1 LSQPAEFD
9 ALALDFAGVMTSP
22 LYEAMGKFSAE
33 SGIDL
38 QDVLR
43 ACLGAYAGLDDPLV
57 VDFETG
63 RIAEPDFVTALA
75 QRLYALSGKE
85 VAPDG
90 LVKRLFPVRLEE
102 DMFAAVAAA
111 RSAGLRT
118 GLVSNSWGS
127 AMYPRARLQSAFDA
141 VVISGEV
148 GFRKP
153 DPAIFRVA
161 LDLLGVTAERC
172 IFVDDEPAHLTAAAA
187 LGMVTVLHHRSETTI
202 AELERLLGVTLSGS

>member
-1 LSQPAEFD
+1 MSPPAEFD
-9 ALALDFAGVMTSP
+9 AVALDFAGVMTSP

-38 QDVLR
+38 QDLLR

-57 VDFETG
+57 MDFETG
-63 RIAEPDFVTALA
+63 RIAEPDFATALA
-75 QRLYALSGKE
+75 ERLYVLCGRE
-85 VAPDG
+85 VEPEG
-90 LVKRLFPVRLEE
+90 LIERLFPVRLEE

-127 AMYPRARLQSAFDA
+127 ALYPRARLQAAFDA

-161 LDLLGVTAERC
+161 LERLGVTAERC

-202 AELERLLGVTLSGS
+202 AELERLLGVTLSGN

>member
-22 LYEAMGKFSAE
+22 LYEALGKFSAE

-38 QDVLR
+38 QDLLR

-57 VDFETG
+57 VGFETG
-63 RIAEPDFVTALA
+63 RIAEPDFATELA
-75 QRLYALSGKE
+75 KRLHALSGRQ
-85 VAPDG
+85 VASEG
-90 LVKRLFPVRLEE
+90 LVERLFPVRLEE

-111 RSAGLRT
+111 RSVGLRT

-127 AMYPRARLQSAFDA
+127 ALYPRARLQTAFDA

-148 GFRKP
+148 GLRKP
-153 DPAIFRVA
+153 DPAIFRLLLERLAVA
-161 LDLLGVTAERC
+161 AERC
-172 IFVDDEPAHLTAAAA
+172 IFVDDEPAHLAAAAA
-187 LGMVTVLHHRSETTI
+187 LGMVTVLHHGSKTTI
-202 AELERLLGVTLSGS
+202 QQLERLLGVPLSDS

>member
-1 LSQPAEFD
+1 MSQPAEFD

-22 LYEAMGKFSAE
+22 LYEALGKFSAE

-38 QDVLR
+38 QDLLR

-63 RIAEPDFVTALA
+63 RIAEPDFATALA
-75 QRLYALSGKE
+75 KRLHALSGRE
-85 VAPDG
+85 VASEG
-90 LVKRLFPVRLEE
+90 LVERLFPVRLEE

-111 RSAGLRT
+111 RSVGLRT

-127 AMYPRARLQSAFDA
+127 AIYPRARLQTAFDA

-148 GFRKP
+148 GLRKP
-153 DPAIFRVA
+153 DPAIFRLV
-161 LDLLGVTAERC
+161 LDRLAVTAERC
-172 IFVDDEPAHLTAAAA
+172 IFVDDEPAHLAAAAA
-187 LGMVTVLHHRSETTI
+187 LGMVTVLHHGSETTI
-202 AELERLLGVTLSGS
+202 QQLERLLGVPLSGS

>member
-1 LSQPAEFD
+1 LSQSAEFD

-22 LYEAMGKFSAE
+22 LYEALGKFSAE

-38 QDVLR
+38 QDLLR

-63 RIAEPDFVTALA
+63 RIAEPDFATALA
-75 QRLYALSGKE
+75 KRLHALSGRE
-85 VAPDG
+85 VASEG
-90 LVKRLFPVRLEE
+90 LVQRLFPVRLEE

-111 RSAGLRT
+111 RSVGLRT

-127 AMYPRARLQSAFDA
+127 AMYPRARLQTAFDA

-148 GFRKP
+148 GLRKP
-153 DPAIFRVA
+153 DPAIFRLVLDRLAVA
-161 LDLLGVTAERC
+161 AERC
-172 IFVDDEPAHLTAAAA
+172 IFVDDEPAHLAAAAA
-187 LGMVTVLHHRSETTI
+187 LGMVTVLHHGSETTI
-202 AELERLLGVTLSGS
+202 QQLERLLGVPLSGS

>member
-1 LSQPAEFD
+1 MSQPAEFD

-22 LYEAMGKFSAE
+22 LYEALGKFSAE

-38 QDVLR
+38 QDLLR

-63 RIAEPDFVTALA
+63 RIAEPDFATALA
-75 QRLYALSGKE
+75 KRLHALSGRE
-85 VAPDG
+85 VASEG
-90 LVKRLFPVRLEE
+90 LVERLFPVRLEE

-111 RSAGLRT
+111 RSVGLRT

-127 AMYPRARLQSAFDA
+127 AIYPRARLQTAFDA

-148 GFRKP
+148 GLRKP
-153 DPAIFRVA
+153 DPAIFRLVLDRLAVA
-161 LDLLGVTAERC
+161 AERC
-172 IFVDDEPAHLTAAAA
+172 IFVDDEPAHLAAAAA
-187 LGMVTVLHHRSETTI
+187 LGMVTVLHHGSETTI
-202 AELERLLGVTLSGS
+202 QQLERLLGVPLSGS

>member
-1 LSQPAEFD
+1 LTRPTEFD

-22 LYEAMGKFSAE
+22 LYEALGKFSAE
-33 SGIDL
+33 SGVDL
-38 QDVLR
+38 QDLVR
-43 ACLGAYAGLDDPLV
+43 ACLGAYAGVDDPLV

-63 RIAEPDFVTALA
+63 RVSEPDFAVAFA
-75 QRLYALSGKE
+75 QRLNVLSGKQ
-85 VAPDG
+85 VASER
-90 LVKRLFPVRLEE
+90 LVERLFPVRLEE

-127 AMYPRARLQSAFDA
+127 ALYPRARLQAAFDA

-148 GFRKP
+148 GLRKP
-153 DPAIFRVA
+153 DPAIFRLV
-161 LDLLGVTAERC
+161 LERLGVSADRC

-202 AELERLLGVTLSGS
+202 QQLERLLGVALSGS

>member
-22 LYEAMGKFSAE
+22 LYEALGKFSAE

-38 QDVLR
+38 QDLLR

-63 RIAEPDFVTALA
+63 RIAEPDFATELA
-75 QRLYALSGKE
+75 KRLHALSGRQ
-85 VAPDG
+85 VASEG
-90 LVKRLFPVRLEE
+90 LVERLFPVRLEE

-111 RSAGLRT
+111 RSVGLRT

-127 AMYPRARLQSAFDA
+127 ALYPRARLQTAFDA

-148 GFRKP
+148 GLRKP
-153 DPAIFRVA
+153 DPAIFRLLLERLAVA
-161 LDLLGVTAERC
+161 AERC
-172 IFVDDEPAHLTAAAA
+172 IFVDDEPAHLAAAAA
-187 LGMVTVLHHRSETTI
+187 LGMVTVLHHGSKTTI
-202 AELERLLGVTLSGS
+202 QQLERLLGVPLSDS

>member
-1 LSQPAEFD
+1 MSPPAEFD
-9 ALALDFAGVMTSP
+9 AVALDFAGVMTSP
-22 LYEAMGKFSAE
+22 LFEAMGKFSAE

-38 QDVLR
+38 QDLLR

-63 RIAEPDFVTALA
+63 RIAEPDFAIALA
-75 QRLYALSGKE
+75 ERLHALSGRE
-85 VAPDG
+85 VAPEG
-90 LVKRLFPVRLEE
+90 LIERLFRVRLDE

-127 AMYPRARLQSAFDA
+127 ALYPRARLQAVFDA

-161 LDLLGVTAERC
+161 LERLGVTAERC

-187 LGMVTVLHHRSETTI
+187 LGMVSVLHHRSETTI
-202 AELERLLGVTLSGS
+202 AELERLLGVTLSGN

>member
-1 LSQPAEFD
+1 M
-9 ALALDFAGVMTSP
+9 ALDFAGVMTSP

-38 QDVLR
+38 QDLLR

-63 RIAEPDFVTALA
+63 RIAEPDFAAALA
-75 QRLYALSGKE
+75 ERLHARSGRE
-85 VAPDG
+85 VAPEG
-90 LVKRLFPVRLEE
+90 LVERLFPVRLEE

-111 RSAGLRT
+111 RSAGLKT
-118 GLVSNSWGS
+118 GLVSNSWG
-127 AMYPRARLQSAFDA
+127 AALYPRARLNATFDA
-141 VVISGEV
+141 VVISGEI

-161 LDLLGVTAERC
+161 LERLGVTAERC
-172 IFVDDEPAHLTAAAA
+172 IFVDDEPAHMIAAAA

>member
-1 LSQPAEFD
+1 LSPPAEFD
-9 ALALDFAGVMTSP
+9 AVALDFAGVMTSP

-38 QDVLR
+38 QDLLR

-63 RIAEPDFVTALA
+63 LIAEPDFAAALA
-75 QRLYALSGKE
+75 ERLHALSGRE
-85 VAPDG
+85 VAPEG
-90 LVKRLFPVRLEE
+90 LVQRLFPVRLEE
-102 DMFAAVAAA
+102 DMFTAVAAA

-127 AMYPRARLQSAFDA
+127 ALYPRARLQAVFDA

-161 LDLLGVTAERC
+161 LERLGVTAERC
-172 IFVDDEPAHLTAAAA
+172 VFVDDEPAHLTAAAA
-187 LGMVTVLHHRSETTI
+187 LGFVTVLHHRPETTI
-202 AELERLLGVTLSGS
+202 AELESLLGVALSGS

>member
-22 LYEAMGKFSAE
+22 LHEALGKFSAE
-33 SGIDL
+33 SGIEL
-38 QDVLR
+38 QDLLR

-57 VDFETG
+57 VGFETG
-63 RIAEPDFVTALA
+63 RVSEPDFATAFA
-75 QRLYALSGKE
+75 KRLNTLSGKQVSSE
-85 VAPDG
+85 R
-90 LVKRLFPVRLEE
+90 LVERLFRVRLEE
-102 DMFAAVAAA
+102 EMFAAVAAV

-127 AMYPRARLQSAFDA
+127 AMYPRARLQATFDA

-153 DPAIFRVA
+153 DPAIFRLV
-161 LDLLGVTAERC
+161 LDRLGVVAERC
-172 IFVDDEPAHLTAAAA
+172 IFVDDEPAHLTAAAG
-187 LGMVTVLHHRSETTI
+187 LGMVTVLHHRPETTI
-202 AELERLLGVTLSGS
+202 AELERLLRVTLSGS